1 MTTIKNDA
9 PQTDDMLMHELEASE
24 SPHEE
29 LLNELVGGP
38 AMPLERPAPMEPQK
52 LNALSEG
59 FPRKSTVA
67 KGVKSSSIRRFLV
80 VGGAFVMSVMAI
92 FEMTSVFRVGG
103 VTPLEYLV
111 LVLFAVN
118 FCWIA
123 LAFCGGIA
131 GFFMLLR
138 RKVSESS
145 EAELHTR
152 TAILMPTY
160 NESPDRVFA
169 GVEVMATALA
179 ATGEGH
185 AFDWFILSDTT
196 DPDVALA
203 EEQAFLILRQQV
215 GKQARVFYRRRRKN
229 VARKAGN
236 VADFCKRWGS
246 RYDHLLVLDADSLM
260 ETHTIVTLARRM
272 QADPDAG
279 LIQTIP
285 SLINGTTLMARL
297 QQFAAR
303 IYGPVIGTGLSWWV
317 HKEGN
322 FWGHNAIIRTEAFMS
337 AAGLPHLPGKAPFG
351 GHIMSHDFVEAAL
364 IRRAGW
370 SVVIA
375 SDLPGS
381 YEECPPSIVDLAVR
395 DRRWCQGNLQHCRVL
410 FAKGL
415 HWVSRLHLLTGIM
428 AYLSSPFWLL
438 LILSGLLLALQ
449 AHFIR
454 PEYFTDQFSLFP
466 TWPVMD
472 SDRALRLFYITM
484 GILFGPKIF
493 GIILLLLDGKTSKQL
508 GGRIKVLFSVVFE
521 VILSALI
528 APIMMLIH
536 CGAVMSILAGR
547 DSGWSPQ
554 RRDDGSLPWLTLI
567 FRHRWHMLAGAL
579 LGYAAVL
586 DSLTLLAW
594 MSPALIGLWIAVP
607 ISAFTGAEGIGQA
620 FKNGGILA
628 TPEEVKPPQLSLD
641 AQERREEYLRQ
652 ISNPWTLS
660 RLLKEPELMEL
671 HLAITDKQPH
681 RLPGTIVEPMDAI
694 ARVKVQE
701 AQCQQS
707 IISLLTRQE
716 LAYVLGNSL
725 LLRDLQKL
733 PAEFVPED
741 LVSFC

>member
-1 MTTIKNDA
+1 MQSDLELTSANDV
-9 PQTDDMLMHELEASE
+9 
-24 SPHEE
+24 
-29 LLNELVGGP
+29 LVGGA
-38 AMPLERPAPMEPQK
+38 AMPLERPGAMEPQS
-52 LNALSEG
+52 LTALSEG
-59 FPRKSTVA
+59 FPRKSTNA
-67 KGVKSSSIRRFLV
+67 KGVKSKGFRRFLV
-80 VGGAFVMSVMAI
+80 VGSAFLMSVMAI
-92 FEMTSVFRVGG
+92 YEMVSVFSVGG
-103 VTPLEYLV
+103 VTPLEYVV
-111 LVLFAVN
+111 LLLFAVN

-123 LAFCGGIA
+123 LAFSGGVA
-131 GFFMLLR
+131 GFLMLL
-138 RKVSESS
+138 KKKPAISVSNTD
-145 EAELHTR
+145 LHTR

-169 GVEVMATALA
+169 AVEVMSTALA

-196 DPDVALA
+196 DPNIALA
-203 EEQAFLILRQQV
+203 EEQAFIILRQHV
-215 GKQARVFYRRRRKN
+215 SKDARVYYRRRRKN

-260 ETHTIVTLARRM
+260 ETHTIVSLARRM

-285 SLINGTTLMARL
+285 YLINGNTLMARL

-322 FWGHNAIIRTEAFMS
+322 FWGHNAIIRTEAFMR
-337 AAGLPHLPGKAPFG
+337 AAGLPHLKGKPPFG

-375 SDLPGS
+375 ADLPGS

-395 DRRWCQGNLQHCRVL
+395 DRRWCQGNLQHTRVL
-410 FAKGL
+410 FTKGL

-438 LILSGLLLALQ
+438 LILSGLMLALQ

-493 GIILLLLDGKTSKQL
+493 GVLLMLKDSVMSKQL
-508 GGRIKVLFSVVFE
+508 GGRLKALVSILFE

-547 DSGWSPQ
+547 DSGWAPQ

-567 FRHRWHMLAGAL
+567 YRHRWHMLAGLL
-579 LGYAAVL
+579 LGYAAML

-594 MSPALIGLWIAVP
+594 MSPALIGLWLAVP
-607 ISAFTGAEGIGQA
+607 ISAMTGAERLGLW
-620 FKNGGILA
+620 FKRIGILA
-628 TPEEVKPPQLSLD
+628 TPEEVNAPQLSIES
-641 AQERREEYLRQ
+641 QYRREEYSRE
-652 ISNPWTLS
+652 IAEPWTLAK
-660 RLLKEPELMEL
+660 LLQDPVLMDL

-681 RLPGTIVEPMDAI
+681 RLPGSEVEPLEAI
-694 ARVKVQE
+694 TRVKVQE

-707 IISLLTRQE
+707 IIGILTRQE

-733 PAEFVPED
+733 PVQFVPED